1 MRPPKGV
8 PGPRDDP
15 PPSPSDD
22 GGDDDEDMVEVV
34 PPPAQPAASQK
45 PAVNNAAA
53 PSRARREEPDI
64 EDDDTPIPKKA
75 KKAVAQP
82 EEFIDLS
89 EEDTYECDAGALGEN
104 LLVKAVSRSHC
115 PPMFTYLVNKHGRN
129 LTAGVA
135 LCNALSDSLWMPEQ
149 ASSRVS
155 HVDAY
160 SHLTSSIT
168 AITKEV
174 AAHYTKE
181 RRTATKTGT
190 GKVRVFEGLAAKVNN
205 AITQAIS
212 PLYIYTKIDS
222 ALNLLLYMPT
232 LPVVVVTDTRFYHG
246 FAVHGNWIYDTFEGN
261 SSAVP
266 LSLDNLLRLG
276 YLQARRGEDEVSD
289 EGKAGDEEDN
299 ATGATKNDNE
309 LDLSKFMVNPTVV
322 QYAVVS
328 NKDWVEAQIQAGIQ
342 SSARRAAASA
352 APSSSWSGGAR
363 QSHSHEGRGGGGGYY
378 GNPYHY

>member
-1 MRPPKGV
+1 MGRIKVV
-8 PGPRDDP
+8 PGSRVDS

-22 GGDDDEDMVEVV
+22 GGDDEEDMVEVV

-53 PSRARREEPDI
+53 PSRARREEKDI
-64 EDDDTPIPKKA
+64 VDDDTPIPRKKA
-75 KKAVAQP
+75 KTAEP
-82 EEFIDLS
+82 EDFIDLS
-89 EEDTYECDAGALGEN
+89 DEDTYECDAGALGEN
-104 LLVKAVSRSHC
+104 LLVKAVSRSHS

-135 LCNALSDSLWMPEQ
+135 LCNALSDALWMPEQ
-149 ASSRVS
+149 ASSRGS
-155 HVDAY
+155 NVDAY
-160 SHLTSSIT
+160 SFLTSSIT
-168 AITKEV
+168 ALTKEV

-181 RRTATKTGT
+181 RRTAHRTGT
-190 GKVRVFEGLAAKVNN
+190 GKVRLFEDLAKKVNN

-212 PLYIYTKIDS
+212 PLYLYTKIDS

-232 LPVVVVTDTRFYHG
+232 LPVVVGTDTRFYHG

-266 LSLDNLLRLG
+266 LTLDNLLRLG
-276 YLQARRGEDEVSD
+276 YLQAKSGDEAGSE
-289 EGKAGDEEDN
+289 EGKIGDDEEN
-299 ATGATKNDNE
+299 VTGVSKNDNE
-309 LDLSKFMVNPTVV
+309 LDLSKFVVNPTVV

-328 NKDWVEAQIQAGIQ
+328 NKDWVEAQIQAGIHA
-342 SSARRAAASA
+342 SARRAAGSA
-352 APSSSWSGGAR
+352 VPSSSWSGGAR
-363 QSHSHEGRGGGGGYY
+363 QSHSHEGRGGGAGYY